1 MINSDQDWLEEIF
14 KKRPGSIK
22 PGLERIREA
31 YQMLGSPLAGSKVV
45 LVGGT
50 NGKGSTGGMLA
61 ALLSNSGTKV
71 AHYTSPHIS
80 CFSERIRVSGENYSL
95 QELKDLYNEM
105 VATLD
110 KNIFDQLSF
119 FEITTLLAFILFEK
133 AEAQVCIIEVGLG
146 GKAGCYQHPRS

>member
-31 YQMLGSPLAGSKVV
+31 YQILGSPLASSKVV

-50 NGKGSTGGMLA
+50 NVKV
-61 ALLSNSGTKV
+61 ALVVCLLHCCQISGTKV

-80 CFSERIRVSGENYSL
+80 CFSERIRVFGENYSL

-110 KNIFDQLSF
+110 KSIFDQLSF
-119 FEITTLLAFILFEK
+119 LKSLLFLLLSYLKRLKRRFAL
-133 AEAQVCIIEVGLG
+133 
-146 GKAGCYQHPRS
+146 